1 MSTTPDASPP
11 PSTSQ
16 VHMSMATNPI
26 LDIVRWFI
34 GIRANSC
41 SWVTLLELG
50 GDIVK
55 GTER

>member
-1 MSTTPDASPP
+1 
-11 PSTSQ
+11 
-16 VHMSMATNPI
+16 MSMATNPI